1 MKSAKLYLLGNTEP
15 VNTSTG
21 HAILSSTA
29 KELAENGLVEF
40 SQLNIIDPAYNAED
54 NRDYWSTH
62 LENSDFT
69 ITHFLKW
76 LNDNT
81 DVFAATIADET
92 KNIAFGD
99 GQKESIRI
107 CNS

>member
-62 LENSDFT
+62 LENSRFYY
-69 ITHFLKW
+69 
-76 LNDNT
+76 
-81 DVFAATIADET
+81 
-92 KNIAFGD
+92 
-99 GQKESIRI
+99 
-107 CNS
+107 NSFP